1 MADADKIN
9 HELHEFTQ
17 MDLADAKLVFIRED

>member
-9 HELHEFTQ
+9 HELHESTR
-17 MDLADAKLVFIRED
+17 MGLADAKLVFIRED